1 MLPQQS
7 SLLTPKRPAASFSW
21 NDPNMIEYAK
31 SHGVKLLQTFNGC
44 IDKDL
49 SNATVRAAVIKNAL
63 SEAPAPYGTHKQ
75 ANNSVDGLFC
85 ACGNALPPRCAV

>member
-1 MLPQQS
+1 
-7 SLLTPKRPAASFSW
+7 
-21 NDPNMIEYAK
+21 MIEYAK

-85 ACGNALPPRCAV
+85 ECGNGLPPRCAVCR